1 MWKKYSSAIQCQW
14 SNDYECRLAD
24 DVKLSATWE
33 ATHVDGEAWIP
44 DLHSSFFLLCYFS
57 SCLVCFCDVICV
69 MRHTCLMY
77 CMLWFRFTLRT
88 MQISSVGW
96 GLYDIFSV
104 YV

>member
-57 SCLVCFCDVICV
+57 SCLVCFCDVICI
-69 MRHTCLMY
+69 
-77 CMLWFRFTLRT
+77 MLHASLFAVLHSLVLFY
-88 MQISSVGW
+88 IEDNANFKCGVGF
-96 GLYDIFSV
+96 I
-104 YV
+104 